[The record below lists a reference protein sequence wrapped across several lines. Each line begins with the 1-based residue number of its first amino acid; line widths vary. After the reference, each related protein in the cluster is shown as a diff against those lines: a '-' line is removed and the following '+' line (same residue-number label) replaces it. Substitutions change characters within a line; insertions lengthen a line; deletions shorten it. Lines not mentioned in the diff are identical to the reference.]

1 MPTKSS
7 SNTAS
12 NTSNSTTKATRKG
25 NIVATANKT
34 TEFEILDEE
43 PEFRSPPGR
52 AKSALRIAMESL
64 AEGKSLVA
72 ATLVDDEAADK
83 NTLAGIRGKAQE
95 IAKANGAR
103 YSVRIDV
110 QNRVIVTRRPSGST
124 DTTTD

>member
-7 SNTAS
+7 SNT
-12 NTSNSTTKATRKG
+12 NNNTTKATRKG
-25 NIVATANKT
+25 NTVATANKT

-72 ATLVDDEAADK
+72 ATLIDDEAADK
-83 NTLAGIRGKAQE
+83 NTLAAIRGKAQE
-95 IAKANGAR
+95 IAKNNGVR

-110 QNRVIVTRRPSGST
+110 QNRVIVTRRPAGS

>member
-1 MPTKSS
+1 
-7 SNTAS
+7 
-12 NTSNSTTKATRKG
+12 
-25 NIVATANKT
+25 
-34 TEFEILDEE
+34 
-43 PEFRSPPGR
+43 
-52 AKSALRIAMESL
+52 MESL